1 MRVNNQ
7 LKHATDPHLFFTFN
21 NIYSRDWNLFIENTN
36 KGGGTKIVASPDKTV
51 SFATPDYQ
59 NNTYYLGTTKKQKTF
74 KHTVAADGLTPTEI
88 QQILQWLKIGEI
100 GFLVYDTNPFW
111 G

>member
-1 MRVNNQ
+1 MQENKLLTNS
-7 LKHATDPHLFFTFN
+7 TDPHLFFTFN
-21 NIYSRDWNLFIENTN
+21 NIYSKNWNLFIENTN

-74 KHTVAADGLTPTEI
+74 KHTLAANMLDKNDV
-88 QQILQWLKIGEI
+88 QAILQWLKIGQT
-100 GFLVYDTNPFW
+100 GFLYYDTNKYW

>member
-1 MRVNNQ
+1 MHVNNQ
-7 LKHATDPHLFFTFN
+7 LKNATDPHLFFTFN
-21 NIYSRDWNLFIENTN
+21 GLYSRNYNLFIENTN

-74 KHTVAADGLTPTEI
+74 KHTLAADGLTPDELREI
-88 QQILQWLKIGEI
+88 LQILKVGEV
-100 GFLVYDTNPFW
+100 GLLSYDTNKFY